1 MKRNKCLSAIVLILM
16 ILFRLD
22 ITYAETVKYISCGT
36 TKDIPYYL
44 PSLIRTFIIIIQ
56 FVIPII
62 IIIIGSID
70 FLKVIFGN
78 NKDDLSKAIK
88 KFALRLI
95 AGAAV
100 FLLVTLVKEL
110 ITITNDENNSNSL
123 SECFSCFVVDDSY
136 CTSYDVEVDK
146 DSDKNENLSNIEK
159 QKQFLEKREQQRK
172 ENEEKANS
180 AKKRNTTGSSSGN
193 KSNITP
199 GTKNIFIG
207 DSRMVGLCNS
217 VNGTAFQTETGIYKN
232 GNNYFIAKGAMSFSW
247 LKNTAV
253 PLTNQVLESNPGV
266 RFNIIIDM
274 GTNDAYFKASGRSL
288 VVNVNNTYISLYQK
302 LSNDWS
308 GHKVIISSLNPIRDN
323 YYLNGYVFN
332 NDSVNQFNGILKSG
346 IANLPNFTFCD
357 VNSQIIGVYKTGDKI
372 HYYPDT
378 YRLIFQLM
386 NNCINN

>member
-1 MKRNKCLSAIVLILM
+1 MKRNKCLSVIMLVM
-16 ILFRLD
+16 VFFRFD

-36 TKDIPYYL
+36 TKEIPYYL
-44 PSLIRTFIIIIQ
+44 PSLIRTFITIIQ

-62 IIIIGSID
+62 IIIMGSTD
-70 FLKVIFGN
+70 FLKVVFGN
-78 NKDDLSKAIK
+78 NKDDLSKAMK

-100 FLLVTLVKEL
+100 FLLVTAVKEL
-110 ITITNDENNSNSL
+110 IKIANDENSSNNL

-136 CTSYDVEVDK
+136 CTSYDVEIDK
-146 DSDKNENLSNIEK
+146 DADKKENLSNTEK
-159 QKQFLEKREQQRK
+159 QKQFLEKREQQRE
-172 ENEEKANS
+172 ENEKKAKQ
-180 AKKRNTTGSSSGN
+180 AKKRNTTGSSVS

-232 GNNYFIAKGAMSFSW
+232 GNNYFIAKGAMSFYW

-253 PLTNQVLESNPGV
+253 PLANQVLESNPGV
-266 RFNIIIDM
+266 RFNIVIDM
-274 GTNDAYFKASGRSL
+274 GTNDAYFKVGGNGKLVFNVSGNYL
-288 VVNVNNTYISLYQK
+288 PLYQK

-308 GHKVIISSLNPIRDN
+308 GHKVIISSLNPILGN

-332 NDSVNQFNGILKSG
+332 NDSVNQFNEILKTG

-357 VNSQIIGVYKTGDKI
+357 VNSQIMYIKLEIKFIIILI
-372 HYYPDT
+372 HIEQYS
-378 YRLIFQLM
+378 
-386 NNCINN
+386 N